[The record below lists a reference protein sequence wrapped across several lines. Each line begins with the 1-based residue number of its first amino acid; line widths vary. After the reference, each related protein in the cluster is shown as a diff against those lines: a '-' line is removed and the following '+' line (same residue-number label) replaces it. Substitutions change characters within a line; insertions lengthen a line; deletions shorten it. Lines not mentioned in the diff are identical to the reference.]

1 MNNSNALAEIQSKYP
16 NCNLL
21 LPAATSVQINPF
33 YKCSVMEVVADTAPS
48 SGDIFSVGKVK
59 TGEDGKGK
67 AIYEEVF
74 SPAKP
79 LLMKLATAAGIQFHP
94 EYTTVIRENT
104 NTYVGKAYGAV
115 RLPDGSYKTHMET
128 KRICLDDEESKYRL
142 EFMDKSIMG
151 IHDWRASK
159 AAAEMFKGEWKQETE
174 PNQYG
179 KYDKYYVIADSDREK
194 YIERSILVNMTLLRK
209 TASEKAQTGAILRV
223 IRALLGIKG
232 TYSKAELEKPFVV
245 PTVTFAPDY
254 TDPTVRSA
262 MLQQGMNSMGNMFGA
277 SSTPPA
283 ISTAFSGEA
292 FSSDFNPEDEIDN
305 PAFVSDQ
312 TEDDAVA
319 GEQEKNWFDQEQQT
333 PPQQEP
339 VENESTG
346 YYCDG
351 CGAEINARVYE
362 YSLNKFG
369 RPLGVKSPL
378 EISDKEMLWDVGIA
392 IGGGLSHM
400 YGNMYLNP
408 MDQMAKRKEGIQ
420 YYIRYMDDVI
430 ILSTDKEL
438 LHRYKNMF
446 SDFLGDVLKLRLN
459 NKTAIR
465 PVSHGMEFV
474 GYTIRPFDVRL
485 RKSTSLRMKRHLK
498 TIQELYRDYEIDL
511 DRARSTLM
519 SYKALMDHCDCRAL
533 EKKIFE
539 DFVLT
544 HNPKEAD
551 TDNG

>member
-1 MNNSNALAEIQSKYP
+1 MKNSNALTEIQSKYQ

-21 LPAATSVQINPF
+21 IPAATSVQINPF
-33 YKCSVMEVVADTAPS
+33 YKCSVMEVVADTVQN

-59 TGEDGKGK
+59 IGEDRNGK
-67 AIYEEVF
+67 AMYEEVF

-94 EYTTVIRENT
+94 EYTTVTRENT

-232 TYSKAELEKPFVV
+232 TYTKAELEKPFVI

-254 TDPTVRSA
+254 TDPTVRNA

-305 PAFVSDQ
+305 PAFASEQ
-312 TEDDAVA
+312 TEDREVVA
-319 GEQEKNWFDQEQQT
+319 EEQEKNWFDQEQSEAS
-333 PPQQEP
+333 QQVSTQPEP
-339 VENESTG
+339 EKDESTG
-346 YYCDG
+346 YYCDE
-351 CGAEINARVYE
+351 CGIEINERVYE

-369 RPLGVKSPL
+369 RPLC
-378 EISDKEMLWDVGIA
+378 
-392 IGGGLSHM
+392 
-400 YGNMYLNP
+400 
-408 MDQMAKRKEGIQ
+408 
-420 YYIRYMDDVI
+420 
-430 ILSTDKEL
+430 
-438 LHRYKNMF
+438 
-446 SDFLGDVLKLRLN
+446 
-459 NKTAIR
+459 
-465 PVSHGMEFV
+465 
-474 GYTIRPFDVRL
+474 
-485 RKSTSLRMKRHLK
+485 MKCQK
-498 TIQELYRDYEIDL
+498 G
-511 DRARSTLM
+511 AG
-519 SYKALMDHCDCRAL
+519 K
-533 EKKIFE
+533 
-539 DFVLT
+539 
-544 HNPKEAD
+544 
-551 TDNG
+551 